1 MLKLVAGAIALAA
14 AEGGGGGILSVDS
27 TLVWGT
33 LVVFALFAF
42 ILGKFAWGPLLKIVD
57 EREKTIREQ
66 VDSAQLAAA
75 EAKDLLVQHQ
85 ELLRG
90 AGLTIIG
97 GAAGIGRLA
106 AAAMEGIARQPNAAG
121 DIRGAMI
128 VAAGLIE
135 GVTFFSLIV
144 TILLAIK

>member
-1 MLKLVAGAIALAA
+1 MDKAAIAYLAA
-14 AEGGGGGILSVDS
+14 G
-27 TLVWGT
+27 
-33 LVVFALFAF
+33 
-42 ILGKFAWGPLLKIVD
+42 LG
-57 EREKTIREQ
+57 
-66 VDSAQLAAA
+66 S
-75 EAKDLLVQHQ
+75 
-85 ELLRG
+85 
-90 AGLTIIG
+90 GLTIIG

-144 TILLAIK
+144 ALLLVLLK

>member
-1 MLKLVAGAIALAA
+1 MDPKAMAYLGAGI
-14 AEGGGGGILSVDS
+14 
-27 TLVWGT
+27 
-33 LVVFALFAF
+33 
-42 ILGKFAWGPLLKIVD
+42 
-57 EREKTIREQ
+57 
-66 VDSAQLAAA
+66 
-75 EAKDLLVQHQ
+75 
-85 ELLRG
+85 G

-144 TILLAIK
+144 AIFAFVLGKFAWGPLLAAIEGREKSVRDHVDGASKANAEAQALLAQHKEMLREAGREREEILARAL

>member
-1 MLKLVAGAIALAA
+1 MDPKAIAYFAA
-14 AEGGGGGILSVDS
+14 GI
-27 TLVWGT
+27 
-33 LVVFALFAF
+33 
-42 ILGKFAWGPLLKIVD
+42 
-57 EREKTIREQ
+57 
-66 VDSAQLAAA
+66 
-75 EAKDLLVQHQ
+75 
-85 ELLRG
+85 G

-135 GVTFFSLIV
+135 GVTFFAPDRHHPARHQVGRALTWPPSRSPPPPRRGGWE
-144 TILLAIK
+144 A

>member
-1 MLKLVAGAIALAA
+1 MDPKAIAYFAA
-14 AEGGGGGILSVDS
+14 GI
-27 TLVWGT
+27 
-33 LVVFALFAF
+33 
-42 ILGKFAWGPLLKIVD
+42 
-57 EREKTIREQ
+57 
-66 VDSAQLAAA
+66 
-75 EAKDLLVQHQ
+75 
-85 ELLRG
+85 G

-97 GAAGIGRLA
+97 GAAGIGRLSA
-106 AAAMEGIARQPNAAG
+106 AQPNAAG

>member
-1 MLKLVAGAIALAA
+1 MAPSASTRFIRAGALAFDFT
-14 AEGGGGGILSVDS
+14 G
-27 TLVWGT
+27 
-33 LVVFALFAF
+33 
-42 ILGKFAWGPLLKIVD
+42 
-57 EREKTIREQ
+57 
-66 VDSAQLAAA
+66 
-75 EAKDLLVQHQ
+75 
-85 ELLRG
+85 
-90 AGLTIIG
+90 TIIG

>member
-1 MLKLVAGAIALAA
+1 MNPR
-14 AEGGGGGILSVDS
+14 LSPTS
-27 TLVWGT
+27 L
-33 LVVFALFAF
+33 
-42 ILGKFAWGPLLKIVD
+42 P
-57 EREKTIREQ
+57 
-66 VDSAQLAAA
+66 S
-75 EAKDLLVQHQ
+75 
-85 ELLRG
+85 RG
-90 AGLTIIG
+90 RPHIIG